1 MRKRFFLTGAFVCLL
16 VANFALG
23 QTPGLNSFSSTEA
36 ETAIAVKE
44 SSASNTFSSAEVAS
58 KLVEA
63 KRLLQ
68 STSFAG
74 EKTGSAPVAL
84 AAIDPATSE
93 IQIVSIAKDS
103 FLTKDGVFLL
113 STQAGKSVRLRI
125 VRPNGVNT
133 AVTVTDTKGHSLL
146 PLLVQYPIVRN
157 GSWSE
162 NAYYTSAHPAL
173 LSSGIV
179 DEGQRYLASMFSQ
192 ATQELQSTG
201 VAIPADIVEVAKHL
215 VIVEHTDHKRFR
227 DDERANIYPEVLA
240 LYALNQGN
248 TFRYSV
254 SSAGA
259 GGMIQMIPRTYEA
272 IRRQHPKVS
281 LEADFVRGMQ
291 NHANALKA
299 QLLYIN
305 DTWNYLRQ
313 SADVQQAM
321 SSGFAT
327 KTELLAA
334 GYNSNPY
341 RLPNY
346 LANGGTAWKTLI
358 PAETQMYLAIYQSV
372 DSHVDF
378 QSTESIPTTDVGR
391 ETASTPGPSI
401 ARQATSALM
410 SWVGKQV
417 VANAVA
423 LTHLVR

>member
-1 MRKRFFLTGAFVCLL
+1 MSKRLFLIGAFVCLL

-23 QTPGLNSFSSTEA
+23 QTSGLNSFGSTEP
-36 ETAIAVKE
+36 ETALAE
-44 SSASNTFSSAEVAS
+44 GDSTASHRFSSAEVAN

-68 STSFAG
+68 STSFAE

-84 AAIDPATSE
+84 AAIDPATAE
-93 IQIVSIAKDS
+93 IQIISIAKDS
-103 FLTKDGVFLL
+103 FLTKGGVFLL
-113 STQAGKSVRLRI
+113 NTQAGKSVRLRI

-133 AVTVTDTKGHSLL
+133 AVTVTDANGRSLL
-146 PLLVQYPIVRN
+146 PLLVQYPIVRD
-157 GSWSE
+157 GSFSE

-173 LSSGIV
+173 VSSDIV
-179 DEGQRYLASMFSQ
+179 AEGQRYLTSMFGQ
-192 ATQELQSTG
+192 ATQELQAKG
-201 VAIPADIVEVAKHL
+201 VAIPADIVQVAKHL

-227 DDERANIYPEVLA
+227 DEERANIYPEVLA
-240 LYALNQGN
+240 LYALNQGD

-259 GGMIQMIPRTYEA
+259 GGMIQMIPKTYAA
-272 IRRQHPKVS
+272 IREHHPNVR
-281 LEADFVRGMQ
+281 LEPDFVSGMQ
-291 NHANALKA
+291 NHTNALKA
-299 QLLYIN
+299 MLLYIN
-305 DTWNYLRQ
+305 DTWNFLGQ

-321 SSGFAT
+321 NSGIAT

-378 QSTESIPTTDVGR
+378 QTTESVPTTDVGMA
-391 ETASTPGPSI
+391 TISPSGPSI

-417 VANAVA
+417 LANAVA

>member
-1 MRKRFFLTGAFVCLL
+1 MSKKRFLTGAFVCLL

-23 QTPGLNSFSSTEA
+23 QTAGFNSFNSTEP
-36 ETAIAVKE
+36 ETAIATG
-44 SSASNTFSSAEVAS
+44 AHTFSSADVAN

-68 STSFAG
+68 AASFAG

-84 AAIDPATSE
+84 AAVDPTTSE

-103 FLTKDGVFLL
+103 FLTNGGVFLL
-113 STQAGKSVRLRI
+113 NTQKGKSVRLRI

-133 AVTVTDTKGHSLL
+133 AVTVTDANGRSLL
-146 PLLVQYPIVRN
+146 PLLVQYPIVRD

-173 LSSGIV
+173 VSSEIV
-179 DEGQRYLASMFSQ
+179 AEGQRYLASMFGQ
-192 ATQELQSTG
+192 AAQELQSNG
-201 VAIPADIVEVAKHL
+201 VAIPEDIIQVAKHL

-227 DDERANIYPEVLA
+227 DEERSNIYPEVLA
-240 LYALNQGN
+240 LYALNQGD

-259 GGMIQMIPRTYEA
+259 GGMIQMIPKTYAA
-272 IRRQHPKVS
+272 IRDHHPNVK
-281 LEADFVRGMQ
+281 LEPDFVSGMQ

-299 QLLYIN
+299 MLLYIN
-305 DTWNYLRQ
+305 DTWNFLGQ

-321 SSGFAT
+321 RSGFAT

-341 RLPNY
+341 RLPDY
-346 LANGGTAWKTLI
+346 LANGGTGWKSLI

-378 QSTESIPTTDVGR
+378 QSTESVPTTDVGM
-391 ETASTPGPSI
+391 ETQTTSGSSI
-401 ARQATSALM
+401 ARQATSALV

-417 VANAVA
+417 LANAVA
-423 LTHLVR
+423 ITRLVR

>member
-1 MRKRFFLTGAFVCLL
+1 MSKRFFLTGAFVCLL

-23 QTPGLNSFSSTEA
+23 QTSGLNSFSSTEA
-36 ETAIAVKE
+36 ETA
-44 SSASNTFSSAEVAS
+44 SAEKTSTAKRFSSAEVAN
-58 KLVEA
+58 KLAEA
-63 KRLLQ
+63 KQLLQ
-68 STSFAG
+68 STSFTG

-84 AAIDPATSE
+84 AAIDPGTSE
-93 IQIVSIAKDS
+93 IQIVSIAKDA
-103 FLTKDGVFLL
+103 FLTNGGVFLL
-113 STQAGKSVRLRI
+113 NTQSGKSLRLRI

-133 AVTVTDTKGHSLL
+133 AVTVTDTNGHSLL
-146 PLLVQYPIVRN
+146 PLLVQYPIVRD
-157 GSWSE
+157 GAWSE

-173 LSSGIV
+173 LSPDIV
-179 DEGQRYLASMFSQ
+179 AEGQRYLASMFSQ
-192 ATQELQSTG
+192 ATQELQSNG
-201 VAIPADIVEVAKHL
+201 VAIPADVVEVAKHL

-227 DDERANIYPEVLA
+227 DEERANIYPEVLA

-259 GGMIQMIPRTYEA
+259 GGMIQMIPRTYAA
-272 IRRQHPKVS
+272 IREHHPNVG
-281 LEADFVRGMQ
+281 LEPDFVNGMQ

-299 QLLYIN
+299 MLLYIN
-305 DTWNYLRQ
+305 DTWNYLGQ

-346 LANGGTAWKTLI
+346 LANGGSTWKTLI

-372 DSHVDF
+372 DNHVAF
-378 QSTESIPTTDVGR
+378 QTTESVPTTDVGM
-391 ETASTPGPSI
+391 ETTSSSGTSI
-401 ARQATSALM
+401 ARQATSAVV
-410 SWVGKQV
+410 SWVGRQFL
-417 VANAVA
+417 ANAVA